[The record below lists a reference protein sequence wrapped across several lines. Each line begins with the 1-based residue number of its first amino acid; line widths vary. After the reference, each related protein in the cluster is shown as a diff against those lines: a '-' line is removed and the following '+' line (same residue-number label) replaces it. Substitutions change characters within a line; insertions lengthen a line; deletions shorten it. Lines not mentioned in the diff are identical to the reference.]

1 MSEGLLF
8 TFTLLNAAAELRNQI
23 TLGAI
28 LVFVTM
34 RYFGFRVAKSS
45 LRRFE
50 PKVESH
56 QNLRTSNN
64 IQIKMIGGS
73 KKSKIDQKT
82 IK

>member
-1 MSEGLLF
+1 MTEGLLF

-45 LRRFE
+45 LR
-50 PKVESH
+50 
-56 QNLRTSNN
+56 
-64 IQIKMIGGS
+64 
-73 KKSKIDQKT
+73 
-82 IK
+82 